1 MGRGSGSTRVSLYN
15 PSVFFCAGL
24 GVFKPHSI
32 SGSLGLGWHAP
43 RRWRI
48 VAPAPATV
56 LAWSA
61 ARPRV
66 QGRPTSR
73 CPLRVPALR
82 PHTQSPPLVWPASHG
97 AAATRRP
104 SSGPPPSRYRR
115 QSRQAQRHCARG
127 SRRHARF
134 HRLLP
139 PRPLLPPPNTGSRR
153 RVVNVRHARGSAC
166 DEGVGSDATR
176 GRPDTLPPRADA
188 REGWAAPACREWLAG
203 RLTPWGRRDPRQDGA
218 RDIAAGAGSPPLPS
232 AWRSS
237 VRKGGQLTGLFSKLE
252 DSHGDSS
259 KSV

>member
-139 PRPLLPPPNTGSRR
+139 PRPPLPPPNTGSRR

-166 DEGVGSDATR
+166 DASGVKAAYNCTPAVRQIRLKGCAGISLVDRMPLIGGFISLHDRSGMPSTMQRVGHHAR
-176 GRPDTLPPRADA
+176 FAVAASFPRVHRPA
-188 REGWAAPACREWLAG
+188 
-203 RLTPWGRRDPRQDGA
+203 
-218 RDIAAGAGSPPLPS
+218 
-232 AWRSS
+232 
-237 VRKGGQLTGLFSKLE
+237 
-252 DSHGDSS
+252 
-259 KSV
+259 